1 MEVDSPRFRADG
13 QHFAYKAVSQ
23 KAESACGLFIRWKM
37 VVDGKEGPE
46 FEESSLAVFSPDGQ
60 HLKNQEVILL
70 DGKETSEFDAATQ
83 F

>member
-1 MEVDSPRFRADG
+1 
-13 QHFAYKAVSQ
+13 
-23 KAESACGLFIRWKM
+23 M

-70 DGKETSEFDAATQ
+70 DGRNF
-83 F
+83 